1 MNKWSRSLLTV
12 FLFGIVYATLAQ
24 TLEKAYVLA
33 EPLQYSHSGVFRGC
47 GVHIKLLQIIDSP
60 QRDFLTLSLNF
71 WLDHPNHGLL
81 KTTLSKA
88 TLGAKPNLYWQK
100 IASTWAR
107 LKGAEPMHA
116 ITTERGDEQA
126 ILSVVDIDAAI
137 DFVVAVLGGNQ
148 EIQIGFK
155 TETATYER
163 IFYGRPVIES
173 KTVNQVQSCLK
184 EFTERLNKRS
194 LSH

>member
-1 MNKWSRSLLTV
+1 
-12 FLFGIVYATLAQ
+12 
-24 TLEKAYVLA
+24 
-33 EPLQYSHSGVFRGC
+33 
-47 GVHIKLLQIIDSP
+47 
-60 QRDFLTLSLNF
+60 
-71 WLDHPNHGLL
+71 
-81 KTTLSKA
+81 
-88 TLGAKPNLYWQK
+88 
-100 IASTWAR
+100 
-107 LKGAEPMHA
+107 MHA

-155 TETATYER
+155 TETSTYER